1 VPFSPAQPSGS
12 RVVGI
17 AFVVA
22 LHVAI
27 IYALVT
33 VLAHHDVALPPAPI
47 ETKIISAPQPET
59 PPPTP
64 PPLPQFAT
72 PPPLFVPPPEVNVAA
87 PPPPQSTAPTVTTT
101 IAPST
106 PAPTAPP
113 ARVQP
118 HLDLAHSSQPD
129 YPPEARRLGEQG
141 SLVLQVLVEPDGRV
155 SDSKLVQSSGFP
167 VLDEAALAGVKTNY
181 RFVPGTVG
189 GTPQPMWFTFRFV
202 WKLQ

>member
-1 VPFSPAQPSGS
+1 
-12 RVVGI
+12 
-17 AFVVA
+17 
-22 LHVAI
+22 
-27 IYALVT
+27 
-33 VLAHHDVALPPAPI
+33 PPAPI
-47 ETKIISAPQPET
+47 ETKIISAPRRRRP
-59 PPPTP
+59 P

-72 PPPLFVPPPEVNVAA
+72 PPPLFVPPPEVTVVWP

-101 IAPST
+101 IAPPT

-129 YPPEARRLGEQG
+129 YPPEARRLGKQG
-141 SLVLQVLVEPDGRV
+141 SLILQVLVEADGRV

-167 VLDEAALAGVKTNY
+167 VLDQAALAGVKTNY

-202 WKLQ
+202 WRLQ